1 MNKILETLLRF
12 SNQIKL
18 YHWKTH
24 IYARH
29 KATDKFLKT
38 FNENLDK
45 TIESLQGSR
54 NTRINDDFSLKFKKM
69 TDANQ
74 LKINATPVFFAN
86 KRAYEGN
93 YPVIC
98 NEGGT
103 RSSKSYSIVQLLIE
117 IAYNNPKTRISIV
130 FQRLNKLKTYIF
142 HCLNGR

>member
-1 MNKILETLLRF
+1 
-12 SNQIKL
+12 
-18 YHWKTH
+18 
-24 IYARH
+24 
-29 KATDKFLKT
+29 
-38 FNENLDK
+38 
-45 TIESLQGSR
+45 
-54 NTRINDDFSLKFKKM
+54 M

-86 KRAYEGN
+86 KKAYQGS

-130 FQRLNKLKTYIF
+130 SHSLPHIKRGVYRDF
-142 HCLNGR
+142 

>member
-1 MNKILETLLRF
+1 
-12 SNQIKL
+12 
-18 YHWKTH
+18 
-24 IYARH
+24 
-29 KATDKFLKT
+29 
-38 FNENLDK
+38 
-45 TIESLQGSR
+45 
-54 NTRINDDFSLKFKKM
+54 M

-130 FQRLNKLKTYIF
+130 SHSLPHIKRGVYRDFKSIMENWGLWQDNDFSFSDFIYTYP
-142 HCLNGR
+142 NGKMKARQEDQQGMCYL